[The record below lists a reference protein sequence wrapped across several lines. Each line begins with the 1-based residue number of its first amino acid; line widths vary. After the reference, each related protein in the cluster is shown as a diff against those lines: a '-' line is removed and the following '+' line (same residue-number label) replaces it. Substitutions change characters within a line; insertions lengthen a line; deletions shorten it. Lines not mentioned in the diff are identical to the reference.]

1 MRARFIIGAMQ
12 IKLTNQGF
20 ILVLIPLAVQVA
32 FLIAFFCMLQQAE
45 KEIVQEQQARDMVT
59 CLNHIARTILA
70 SSAGVTLQAPSGGT
84 VGDGFRPSAPSD
96 SLPREFAKLRKL
108 ASGHPEQMQAIEK
121 LEVTWRESWHA
132 MKEIKNYAKSGENF
146 SVLAKVAKLQIK
158 LQSVYRAIDT
168 CAVYFEQ
175 LQEQGPV
182 VQEELRQ
189 QQKVA
194 LLAFLLI
201 DVAMALGLCFY
212 FSKQTGG
219 RLKTLMLNARS
230 LVVGKPI
237 EGRLTGNDELAELQR
252 TLMQM
257 ADSLAQA
264 RQKERAI
271 LDNAGDVICSLDA
284 NVSIVSTNNT
294 AQKLWGFPEDDLLGR
309 RLAELIN
316 PADWD
321 STRQKFAEIRKTGK
335 AQDIECS
342 VVTASGEALAMLW
355 NVNWSESEKSYFCVA
370 HDITARRQLERLKL
384 EFMSMITH
392 DIRSPINSV
401 QAFLSML
408 AEKFYGELNE
418 KGLHRL
424 KSLEESVNL
433 VSRLISDLLDLE
445 KAESG
450 MLVLEPIDAVST
462 QIIASSIDVVR
473 SLAERKQVT
482 VNQKGVAFD
491 LFVDQSRMI
500 QVMVNLIANA
510 IKFSPAASTVTVE
523 CKENIGGREK
533 EAIFVVSDQGPGIK
547 AEHHARIF
555 DRFEQ
560 IGGRGKTSAGSGLG
574 LAIAKAIVERH
585 KGHISVE
592 SDGEHGSK
600 FIVRIPIGD
609 V

>member
-1 MRARFIIGAMQ
+1 M
-12 IKLTNQGF
+12 
-20 ILVLIPLAVQVA
+20 LIPLAVQVA
-32 FLIAFFCMLQQAE
+32 FLVAFLGMLQQAE
-45 KEIVQEQQARDMVT
+45 QEIVQEQKARDMVT
-59 CLNHIARTILA
+59 TLNHIARTILA
-70 SSAGVTLQAPSGGT
+70 SSAGITLQTPSGGT
-84 VGDGFRPSAPSD
+84 VGDGFKPAAPSD
-96 SLPREFAKLRKL
+96 ALPREFSKLRQL
-108 ASGHPEQMQAIEK
+108 ASGHPEQMLAIEK

-132 MKEIKNYAKSGENF
+132 MREIKDYAKSGENF
-146 SVLAKVAKLQIK
+146 SVLAKVAKLQVK

-175 LQEQGPV
+175 LQAHGPA
-182 VQEELRQ
+182 VQAELREK
-189 QQKVA
+189 QKLA
-194 LLAFLLI
+194 LLAFLFV
-201 DVAMALGLCFY
+201 DVAMALGLCAY
-212 FSKQTGG
+212 FSLQTGS
-219 RLKTLMLNARS
+219 RLKTLMHNARS
-230 LVVGKPI
+230 LIVGKPI
-237 EGRLTGNDELAELQR
+237 EERLTGNDELAELQR
-252 TLMQM
+252 TLIQM

-264 RQKERAI
+264 RKKERAI

-284 NVSIVSTNNT
+284 NVSILSTNNT
-294 AQKLWGFPEDDLLGR
+294 AQKLWGYEEDELLGR
-309 RLAELIN
+309 RLAELIE
-316 PADWD
+316 PAEWET
-321 STRQKFAEIRKTGK
+321 TRQKLAEIKKTGN
-335 AQDIECS
+335 ASDIECS
-342 VVTASGEALAMLW
+342 VITFSGTALAMLW
-355 NVNWSESEKSYFCVA
+355 NINWSESERSYFCVA

-462 QIIASSIDVVR
+462 QIMASSIDVVR

-482 VNQKGVAFD
+482 IVQKGSAFD

-500 QVMVNLIANA
+500 QVLVNLIANA
-510 IKFSPAASTVTVE
+510 IKFSPSGTTVTVE
-523 CKENIGGREK
+523 CREVNA
-533 EAIFVVSDQGPGIK
+533 EAVFVVTDQGPGIK
-547 AEHHARIF
+547 AEYHARIF

-560 IGGRGKTSAGSGLG
+560 IVGRGKSGAGSGLG
-574 LAIAKAIVERH
+574 LAIAKAIVEQH
-585 KGHISVE
+585 KGQIALE
-592 SDGEHGSK
+592 SDGEHGST
-600 FIVRIPIGD
+600 FIVRVPIGD

>member
-1 MRARFIIGAMQ
+1 MQ

-32 FLIAFFCMLQQAE
+32 FLVAFFCMLQQAE
-45 KEIVQEQQARDMVT
+45 NEIIQEQQARDMVT
-59 CLNHIARTILA
+59 SLNHIARTILA
-70 SSAGVTLQAPSGGT
+70 SSAGVTLQTPDGGT
-84 VGDGFRPSAPSD
+84 VGDGFRPSTPGD
-96 SLPREFAKLRKL
+96 SLPREFAKLRRL
-108 ASGHPEQMQAIEK
+108 SVGHPEQMKAIEH

-146 SVLAKVAKLQIK
+146 TVLAKVAKLQVK
-158 LQSVYRAIDT
+158 LQSVYRAIEA

-175 LQEQGPV
+175 LQAQGPV

-189 QQKVA
+189 QQKMA
-194 LLAFLLI
+194 LLAFLLV
-201 DVAMALGLCFY
+201 DVAMALGLCIY
-212 FSKQTGG
+212 FSKQTGS
-219 RLKTLMLNARS
+219 RLKTLMQNARS
-230 LVVGKPI
+230 LVIGKPI

-252 TLMQM
+252 TLIQM
-257 ADSLAQA
+257 ADSLVQA

-271 LDNAGDVICSLDA
+271 LDNAGDVICSLDG
-284 NVSIVSTNNT
+284 NRSIVTTNNA
-294 AQKLWGFPEDDLLGR
+294 AQKLWGFSEDELLGR
-309 RLAELIN
+309 RLAELID

-321 STRQKFAEIRKTGK
+321 VTRQKLAEIKKTGQ
-335 AQDIECS
+335 AQDIENS
-342 VVTASGEALAMLW
+342 VVTASGAALAMLW
-355 NVNWSESEKSYFCVA
+355 NINWSESEKSYFCVA

-418 KGLHRL
+418 KGMNRL

-450 MLVLEPIDAVST
+450 MLVLEPVDAVST
-462 QIIASSIDVVR
+462 HIIASSIDVVR
-473 SLAERKQVT
+473 SMAERKQVA
-482 VNQKGVAFD
+482 VSQKGNAFD
-491 LFVDQSRMI
+491 LFVDQNRMI
-500 QVMVNLIANA
+500 QVLVNLIANA
-510 IKFSPAASTVTVE
+510 IKFSPAGTTVSVE
-523 CKENIGGREK
+523 CRQEGK
-533 EAIFVVSDQGPGIK
+533 EAVFVVADQGPGIK
-547 AEHHARIF
+547 PEHQARIF

-560 IGGRGKTSAGSGLG
+560 IVGRGKTSAGSGLG
-574 LAIAKAIVERH
+574 LAIAKAIVEKHSGR
-585 KGHISVE
+585 IALE
-592 SDGEHGSK
+592 SDGEHGST
-600 FIVRIPIGD
+600 FVVRLPIGD

>member
-1 MRARFIIGAMQ
+1 MQ

-32 FLIAFFCMLQQAE
+32 FLVAFFCMLQQAE
-45 KEIVQEQQARDMVT
+45 NEIIQEQQARDMVT
-59 CLNHIARTILA
+59 SLNHIARTILA
-70 SSAGVTLQAPSGGT
+70 SSAGVTLQTPDGGT
-84 VGDGFRPSAPSD
+84 VGDGFRPSTPGD
-96 SLPREFAKLRKL
+96 SLPREFAKLRRL
-108 ASGHPEQMQAIEK
+108 SVGHPEQIKAIEH

-146 SVLAKVAKLQIK
+146 TVLAKVAKLQVK
-158 LQSVYRAIDT
+158 LQSVYRAIEA
-168 CAVYFEQ
+168 CAIYFEQ
-175 LQEQGPV
+175 LQAQGPV
-182 VQEELRQ
+182 LQAELRQ
-189 QQKVA
+189 QQKLA
-194 LLAFLLI
+194 LLAFLLV

-219 RLKTLMLNARS
+219 RLKTLMQNARS
-230 LVVGKPI
+230 LVIGKPI

-252 TLMQM
+252 TLIQM
-257 ADSLAQA
+257 AASLAQA

-271 LDNAGDVICSLDA
+271 LDNAGDVICSLDG
-284 NVSIVSTNNT
+284 NSSIVTTNNA
-294 AQKLWGFPEDDLLGR
+294 AQKLWGFGEDDLLGR
-309 RLAELIN
+309 RLAELID

-321 STRQKFAEIRKTGK
+321 VTRQKLAEIKKTGQ
-335 AQDIECS
+335 AQDIENR
-342 VVTASGEALAMLW
+342 VVTASGAALAMLW

-418 KGLHRL
+418 KGMHRL

-462 QIIASSIDVVR
+462 HIIASSIDVVR
-473 SLAERKQVT
+473 SMAERKQVA
-482 VNQKGVAFD
+482 VSQKGTAFD
-491 LFVDQSRMI
+491 LFVDQNRMI
-500 QVMVNLIANA
+500 QVLVNLIANA
-510 IKFSPAASTVTVE
+510 IKFSPAGTTVSVE
-523 CKENIGGREK
+523 CRQEGK
-533 EAIFVVSDQGPGIK
+533 EAIFVVADQGPGIK
-547 AEHHARIF
+547 AEHQARIF

-560 IGGRGKTSAGSGLG
+560 IVGRGKTSAGSGLG
-574 LAIAKAIVERH
+574 LAIAKAIVEQHNGR
-585 KGHISVE
+585 IALE
-592 SDGEHGSK
+592 SDGEHGST
-600 FIVRIPIGD
+600 FVVRLPIGD

>member
-1 MRARFIIGAMQ
+1 M
-12 IKLTNQGF
+12 TNQGF

-32 FLIAFFCMLQQAE
+32 FFVAFFCMLQQAE
-45 KEIVQEQQARDMVT
+45 DEIIQEQQARDMVT
-59 CLNHIARTILA
+59 SLNHIARSILA
-70 SSAGVTLQAPSGGT
+70 SSAGVTLETPSGGV
-84 VGDGFRPSAPSD
+84 VGDGFRPSTPGE
-96 SLPREFAKLRKL
+96 SLPHEFAKLRRL
-108 ASGHPEQMQAIEK
+108 SVGHPEQITAIEK

-146 SVLAKVAKLQIK
+146 TVLAKVAKLQVK
-158 LQSVYRAIDT
+158 LQAVYRAIDA

-175 LQEQGPV
+175 LQAQGPV

-189 QQKVA
+189 KQKLA
-194 LLAFLLI
+194 LLLFLLI

-212 FSKQTGG
+212 FSKQTGS
-219 RLKTLMLNARS
+219 RLKTLMHNARS
-230 LVVGKPI
+230 LVIGKPI
-237 EGRLTGNDELAELQR
+237 VGRLTGNDELVELQR
-252 TLMQM
+252 TLIQM

-284 NVSIVSTNNT
+284 SCSIVTTNNA
-294 AQKLWGFPEDDLLGR
+294 AQKLWGFSEDDLLGR
-309 RLAELIN
+309 RLAELIE
-316 PADWD
+316 PADWEI
-321 STRQKFAEIRKTGK
+321 TRQKIAEIKKTGK
-335 AQDIECS
+335 AQDIENS
-342 VVTASGEALAMLW
+342 VATASGAALAMLW
-355 NVNWSESEKSYFCVA
+355 NVNWSEAEKSYFCVA

-408 AEKFYGELNE
+408 AEKFYGDLNE
-418 KGLHRL
+418 KGMTRL

-473 SLAERKQVT
+473 SMAERKQVT
-482 VNQKGVAFD
+482 VKQVGVEFD
-491 LFVDQSRMI
+491 LVVDQNRMI
-500 QVMVNLIANA
+500 QVLVNLIANA
-510 IKFSPAASTVTVE
+510 IKFSPAGAVVTVQCSE
-523 CKENIGGREK
+523 VDK
-533 EAIFVVSDQGPGIK
+533 EAVFVVTDQGPGIK
-547 AEHHARIF
+547 PEYHARIF

-560 IGGRGKTSAGSGLG
+560 IVSRGKSSAGSGLG
-574 LAIAKAIVERH
+574 LAIAKAIVEQH
-585 KGHISVE
+585 KGHIVLE
-592 SDGEHGSK
+592 SDGEHGST
-600 FIVRIPIGD
+600 FIVRLPIGD
-609 V
+609 I

>member
-1 MRARFIIGAMQ
+1 MQ

-32 FLIAFFCMLQQAE
+32 FLVAFFCMLQQAE
-45 KEIVQEQQARDMVT
+45 NEIIQEQQARDMVT
-59 CLNHIARTILA
+59 SLNHIARSILA
-70 SSAGVTLQAPSGGT
+70 SSAGVTLQTPSGGI
-84 VGDGFRPSAPSD
+84 VGDGFKPSTPGE
-96 SLPREFAKLRKL
+96 SLPREFAKLRRL
-108 ASGHPEQMQAIEK
+108 SVGHPEQIKAIEQ
-121 LEVTWRESWHA
+121 LEITWRESWHA

-146 SVLAKVAKLQIK
+146 TVLAKVAKLQVK
-158 LQSVYRAIDT
+158 LQSVYRAIDA

-175 LQEQGPV
+175 LQAQGPV

-189 QQKVA
+189 KQKLA
-194 LLAFLLI
+194 LLVFLLI

-212 FSKQTGG
+212 FSKQTGS
-219 RLKTLMLNARS
+219 RLKTLLQNARS
-230 LVVGKPI
+230 LVMGKPI
-237 EGRLTGNDELAELQR
+237 EGRLTGNDELVELQR
-252 TLMQM
+252 TLIQM

-284 NVSIVSTNNT
+284 NCSIVTTNNA
-294 AQKLWGFPEDDLLGR
+294 AQKLWGFSEDDLLGR
-309 RLAELIN
+309 RLAELIE

-321 STRQKFAEIRKTGK
+321 LTRQKLAEIKKTGK
-335 AQDIECS
+335 AQDIENS
-342 VVTASGEALAMLW
+342 VVTASGAALAMLW
-355 NVNWSESEKSYFCVA
+355 NVNWSETEKSYFCVA

-408 AEKFYGELNE
+408 AEKFYGDLNE
-418 KGLHRL
+418 KGMNRL

-450 MLVLEPIDAVST
+450 MLVLEPIDAIST

-473 SLAERKQVT
+473 SMAEHKQVT
-482 VNQKGVAFD
+482 VNQKGAAFD
-491 LFVDQSRMI
+491 LFVDQNRII
-500 QVMVNLIANA
+500 QVLVNLIANA
-510 IKFSPAASTVTVE
+510 IKFSPVGATVTVE
-523 CKENIGGREK
+523 CGEVEK
-533 EAIFVVSDQGPGIK
+533 EAIFVVADQGPGIK
-547 AEHHARIF
+547 PEYHARIF

-560 IGGRGKTSAGSGLG
+560 IVGRGKTSAGSGLG
-574 LAIAKAIVERH
+574 LAIAKVIVEQH
-585 KGHISVE
+585 KGHIALE
-592 SDGEHGSK
+592 SDGEHGSR
-600 FIVRIPIGD
+600 FIVRLPIGD
-609 V
+609 A

>member
-1 MRARFIIGAMQ
+1 MQ

-20 ILVLIPLAVQVA
+20 ILVLIPLAVQVV
-32 FLIAFFCMLQQAE
+32 FLVAFFFMLQQAE

-96 SLPREFAKLRKL
+96 SLPREFTKLRKL
-108 ASGHPEQMQAIEK
+108 ASGHPEQMEAIEK

-158 LQSVYRAIDT
+158 LQSVYRAIDA

-257 ADSLAQA
+257 ADSLDQA

-342 VVTASGEALAMLW
+342 VVTASGEGLAMLW

-482 VNQKGVAFD
+482 VTQKGVAFD

-523 CKENIGGREK
+523 CKEINGGREK
-533 EAIFVVSDQGPGIK
+533 EAIFVVTDQGPGIK
-547 AEHHARIF
+547 PEHHARIF

>member
-1 MRARFIIGAMQ
+1 MQ

-32 FLIAFFCMLQQAE
+32 FLVAFFCMLQQAE
-45 KEIVQEQQARDMVT
+45 NEIIQEQQARDMVT
-59 CLNHIARTILA
+59 SLNHIARTILA
-70 SSAGVTLQAPSGGT
+70 SSAGVTLQTPDGGT
-84 VGDGFRPSAPSD
+84 VGDGFRPSTPGD
-96 SLPREFAKLRKL
+96 SLPREFAKLRRL
-108 ASGHPEQMQAIEK
+108 SIGHPEQIKAIEH
-121 LEVTWRESWHA
+121 LEVTWHESWHA

-146 SVLAKVAKLQIK
+146 TVLAKVAKLQVK
-158 LQSVYRAIDT
+158 LQSVYRAIEA

-175 LQEQGPV
+175 LQAQGPV

-189 QQKVA
+189 QQKMA
-194 LLAFLLI
+194 LLAFLLV

-212 FSKQTGG
+212 FSKQTGV
-219 RLKTLMLNARS
+219 RLKTLMQNARS
-230 LVVGKPI
+230 LVIGKPI

-252 TLMQM
+252 TLIQM
-257 ADSLAQA
+257 AASLAQA

-271 LDNAGDVICSLDA
+271 LDNAGDVICSLDG
-284 NVSIVSTNNT
+284 NSSIVTTNNA
-294 AQKLWGFPEDDLLGR
+294 AQKLWGFSEDDLLGR
-309 RLAELIN
+309 RLAELID

-321 STRQKFAEIRKTGK
+321 VTRQKLAEIKKTGQ
-335 AQDIECS
+335 AQDIENS
-342 VVTASGEALAMLW
+342 VVTASGSALAMLW

-418 KGLHRL
+418 KGMHRL

-473 SLAERKQVT
+473 SMAERKQVA
-482 VNQKGVAFD
+482 VSQKGTAFD
-491 LFVDQSRMI
+491 LFVDQNRMI
-500 QVMVNLIANA
+500 QVLVNLIANA
-510 IKFSPAASTVTVE
+510 IKFSPAGTTVSVE
-523 CKENIGGREK
+523 CRQEGK
-533 EAIFVVSDQGPGIK
+533 EAIFVVADQGPGIK
-547 AEHHARIF
+547 PEHQARIF

-560 IGGRGKTSAGSGLG
+560 IVGRGKTSAGSGLG
-574 LAIAKAIVERH
+574 LAIAKAIVEQHNGR
-585 KGHISVE
+585 IVLE
-592 SDGEHGSK
+592 SDGEHGST
-600 FIVRIPIGD
+600 FVVRLPIGE

>member
-1 MRARFIIGAMQ
+1 MQ

-32 FLIAFFCMLQQAE
+32 FLVAFFCMLQQAE

-158 LQSVYRAIDT
+158 LQSVYRAIDA

-342 VVTASGEALAMLW
+342 VVTASGLALATLW
-355 NVNWSESEKSYFCVA
+355 NVNWSESEKNYFCVA

-473 SLAERKQVT
+473 SLAERKQVMVT
-482 VNQKGVAFD
+482 QKGVAFD

-523 CKENIGGREK
+523 CKEIIGGREK
-533 EAIFVVSDQGPGIK
+533 EAIFVVTDQGPGIK
-547 AEHHARIF
+547 PEHHARIF

>member
-1 MRARFIIGAMQ
+1 MQ

-32 FLIAFFCMLQQAE
+32 FLVAFFCMLQQAE
-45 KEIVQEQQARDMVT
+45 NEIIQEQQARDMVT
-59 CLNHIARTILA
+59 SLNHIARTILA
-70 SSAGVTLQAPSGGT
+70 SSAGVTLQTPDGGT
-84 VGDGFRPSAPSD
+84 VGDGFRPFTPGD
-96 SLPREFAKLRKL
+96 SLPREFVKLRRL
-108 ASGHPEQMQAIEK
+108 SVGHPEQIRAIEH

-146 SVLAKVAKLQIK
+146 TVLAKVAKLQVK
-158 LQSVYRAIDT
+158 LQSVYRAIEA

-175 LQEQGPV
+175 LQAQGPV

-189 QQKVA
+189 QQKMA
-194 LLAFLLI
+194 LLAFLLV

-219 RLKTLMLNARS
+219 RLKTLMQNARS
-230 LVVGKPI
+230 LVIGKPI

-252 TLMQM
+252 TLIQM

-264 RQKERAI
+264 RRNERAI
-271 LDNAGDVICSLDA
+271 LDNAGDVICSLDG
-284 NVSIVSTNNT
+284 NISIVTTNNA
-294 AQKLWGFPEDDLLGR
+294 AQKLWGFSDDDLLGR
-309 RLAELIN
+309 RLAELID

-321 STRQKFAEIRKTGK
+321 ITRQKFAEIKKTGQ
-335 AQDIECS
+335 AQDIDNS
-342 VVTASGEALAMLW
+342 VVTASGAALAMLW

-418 KGLHRL
+418 KGMHRL

-450 MLVLEPIDAVST
+450 MLVLEPIDSVST
-462 QIIASSIDVVR
+462 QIMASSIDVVR
-473 SLAERKQVT
+473 SMAERKQVA
-482 VNQKGVAFD
+482 VSQKGTAFD
-491 LFVDQSRMI
+491 LVVDQNRMI
-500 QVMVNLIANA
+500 QVLVNLIANA
-510 IKFSPAASTVTVE
+510 IKFSPAGTTVTVE
-523 CKENIGGREK
+523 CDQAGD
-533 EAIFVVSDQGPGIK
+533 EAIFVVADQGPGIK
-547 AEHHARIF
+547 SEHQARIF

-560 IGGRGKTSAGSGLG
+560 IVGRGKTSAGSGLG
-574 LAIAKAIVERH
+574 LAIAKAIVEQHNGR
-585 KGHISVE
+585 IALE
-592 SDGEHGSK
+592 SDGVHGST
-600 FIVRIPIGD
+600 FVVRVPIGA

>member
-1 MRARFIIGAMQ
+1 M
-12 IKLTNQGF
+12 
-20 ILVLIPLAVQVA
+20 LIPLAVQVA
-32 FLIAFFCMLQQAE
+32 FLVAFFCMLQQAE

-70 SSAGVTLQAPSGGT
+70 SSAGVTLQAPSGGI

-96 SLPREFAKLRKL
+96 SLPREFTRLRKL

-158 LQSVYRAIDT
+158 LQSVYRAIDA

-194 LLAFLLI
+194 LLAFLLV

-252 TLMQM
+252 TLLQM

-264 RQKERAI
+264 RKKERAI

-294 AQKLWGFPEDDLLGR
+294 AQKLWGFAEEDLLGR

-321 STRQKFAEIRKTGK
+321 STRQKFAEIRKTAK

-401 QAFLSML
+401 QAFLTML
-408 AEKFYGELNE
+408 GEKFYGELNE

-424 KSLEESVNL
+424 QSLEESVNL

-445 KAESG
+445 RAESG

-482 VNQKGVAFD
+482 VVQKGVAFD
-491 LFVDQSRMI
+491 LVVDQSRMI

-510 IKFSPAASTVTVE
+510 IKFSPSGTAVTVE
-523 CKENIGGREK
+523 CRELGAGSNNQVGK
-533 EAIFVVSDQGPGIK
+533 EAIFIVTDQGPGIK
-547 AEHHARIF
+547 PEHHARIF

-560 IGGRGKTSAGSGLG
+560 IVGRSETNAGSGLG

-585 KGHISVE
+585 KGRISVE

-600 FIVRIPIGD
+600 FIVRLPVGD

>member
-1 MRARFIIGAMQ
+1 MQ

-32 FLIAFFCMLQQAE
+32 FLVAFFCMLQQAE
-45 KEIVQEQQARDMVT
+45 NEINQEQQARDMVT
-59 CLNHIARTILA
+59 SLNHIARTILA
-70 SSAGVTLQAPSGGT
+70 SSAGVTLQTPDGGT
-84 VGDGFRPSAPSD
+84 VGDGFRPSTPGD
-96 SLPREFAKLRKL
+96 SLPREFAKLRRL
-108 ASGHPEQMQAIEK
+108 SVGHPEQIKAIEH

-146 SVLAKVAKLQIK
+146 TVLAKVAKLQVK
-158 LQSVYRAIDT
+158 LQSVYRAIEA

-175 LQEQGPV
+175 LQAQGPV

-189 QQKVA
+189 QQKMA
-194 LLAFLLI
+194 LLAFLLV
-201 DVAMALGLCFY
+201 DVAMALGLCIY
-212 FSKQTGG
+212 FSKQTGS
-219 RLKTLMLNARS
+219 RLKTLMQNARS
-230 LVVGKPI
+230 LVIGKPI

-252 TLMQM
+252 TLIQM
-257 ADSLAQA
+257 ADSLVQA

-271 LDNAGDVICSLDA
+271 LDNAGDVICSLDG
-284 NVSIVSTNNT
+284 NSSIVTTNNA
-294 AQKLWGFPEDDLLGR
+294 AQKLWGFSEDDLLGR
-309 RLAELIN
+309 RLAELID

-321 STRQKFAEIRKTGK
+321 VTRQKLAEIKKTGQ
-335 AQDIECS
+335 AQDIENS
-342 VVTASGEALAMLW
+342 VVTASGAALAMLW
-355 NVNWSESEKSYFCVA
+355 NINWSESEKSYFCVA

-418 KGLHRL
+418 KGMNRL

-450 MLVLEPIDAVST
+450 MLVLEPVDAIST
-462 QIIASSIDVVR
+462 HIIASSIDVVR
-473 SLAERKQVT
+473 SMAERKQVA
-482 VNQKGVAFD
+482 VSQKGNAFD
-491 LFVDQSRMI
+491 LFVDQNRMI
-500 QVMVNLIANA
+500 QVLVNLIANA
-510 IKFSPAASTVTVE
+510 IKFSPAGTTVSVE
-523 CKENIGGREK
+523 CRQEGK
-533 EAIFVVSDQGPGIK
+533 EAVFVVADQGPGIK
-547 AEHHARIF
+547 PEHQARIF

-560 IGGRGKTSAGSGLG
+560 IVGRGKTSAGSGLG
-574 LAIAKAIVERH
+574 LAIAKAIVEKHNGR
-585 KGHISVE
+585 IALE
-592 SDGEHGSK
+592 SDGEHGST
-600 FIVRIPIGD
+600 FVVRLPIGD

>member
-1 MRARFIIGAMQ
+1 MQ

-20 ILVLIPLAVQVA
+20 ILVLIPLVVQVA
-32 FLIAFFCMLQQAE
+32 FLVAFFCMLQQAE
-45 KEIVQEQQARDMVT
+45 NEIIQEQQARDMVT
-59 CLNHIARTILA
+59 SLNHIARTILA
-70 SSAGVTLQAPSGGT
+70 SSAGVTLQTPDGGT
-84 VGDGFRPSAPSD
+84 VGDGFRPSTPGD
-96 SLPREFAKLRKL
+96 SLPREFAKLRRL
-108 ASGHPEQMQAIEK
+108 SVGHPEQIKAIEH
-121 LEVTWRESWHA
+121 LEVTWRESWYA

-146 SVLAKVAKLQIK
+146 TVLAKVAKLQVK
-158 LQSVYRAIDT
+158 LQSVYRAIEA

-175 LQEQGPV
+175 LQAQGPV

-189 QQKVA
+189 QQKIA
-194 LLAFLLI
+194 LLAFLLV
-201 DVAMALGLCFY
+201 DVAMALGLCIY
-212 FSKQTGG
+212 FSKQTGS
-219 RLKTLMLNARS
+219 RLKTLMQNARS
-230 LVVGKPI
+230 LVIGKPI

-252 TLMQM
+252 TLIQM
-257 ADSLAQA
+257 ADSLVQA

-271 LDNAGDVICSLDA
+271 LDNAGDVICSLDG
-284 NVSIVSTNNT
+284 NSSIVTTSNA
-294 AQKLWGFPEDDLLGR
+294 AQKLWGFSEDDLLGR
-309 RLAELIN
+309 RLAELID

-321 STRQKFAEIRKTGK
+321 VTRQKLAEIKKTGQ
-335 AQDIECS
+335 AQDIENR
-342 VVTASGEALAMLW
+342 VLTASGAALAMLW
-355 NVNWSESEKSYFCVA
+355 NINWSESEKSYFCVA

-418 KGLHRL
+418 KGMHRL

-473 SLAERKQVT
+473 SMAERKQVA
-482 VNQKGVAFD
+482 VSQKGTAFD
-491 LFVDQSRMI
+491 LLVDQNRMV
-500 QVMVNLIANA
+500 QVLVNLIANA
-510 IKFSPAASTVTVE
+510 IKFSPAGTTVTVE
-523 CKENIGGREK
+523 CRQEGK
-533 EAIFVVSDQGPGIK
+533 EAIFVVADQGPGIK
-547 AEHHARIF
+547 PEYQARIF

-560 IGGRGKTSAGSGLG
+560 IVGRGKSSAGSGLG
-574 LAIAKAIVERH
+574 LAIAKAIVEKHNGR
-585 KGHISVE
+585 IALE
-592 SDGEHGSK
+592 SDGEHGST
-600 FIVRIPIGD
+600 FVVRLPIGD